1 MVLASLIFFEPQK
14 GLALSYQCGIVRLL
28 VVNRLLPKN
37 MGPPFDLTYQSV
49 PRGSGSRGRAGRE
62 EGTAGE
68 GGAVFRRVSTF
79 GTRISDEP
87 PTPFRMVPTGGAELT
102 HLNAVS
108 HSGPRRARKPPALRT
123 VERVVQVVGP
133 SSLILAKLSLTKKA
147 KNSGE
152 GLASTCEG

>member
-108 HSGPRRARKPPALRT
+108 HSGPRRARKT
-123 VERVVQVVGP
+123 P
-133 SSLILAKLSLTKKA
+133 SSPDRRARG
-147 KNSGE
+147 SGRRAIEPDLGQVESHEE
-152 GLASTCEG
+152 GEEFW